1 MLPGGVVPSLKP
13 AESLAR
19 LRGCGWGRGGWLH
32 ASWGQ
37 KQRGQEDCVPFQRGP
52 CLFPVLTQLQRNS
65 VLAIYGDV
73 LNRVR
78 RCFKPCPMYCQI
90 FSAVGVRMCVCAC
103 VCAHACVRACVCICV
118 CVWGGAEREGL
129 NQIIMAAGLNQVNK
143 VKNVSLLSPRNIP
156 RPQTPSS
163 GRSLNRCGTSSAT
176 SPSQC
181 GTRHVGLKRNFPLKG
196 LTFWLT
202 L

>member
-90 FSAVGVRMCVCAC
+90 FPAMGVRMCVCAC
-103 VCAHACVRACVCICV
+103 VCACMCVHLCVCM
-118 CVWGGAEREGL
+118 GGG
-129 NQIIMAAGLNQVNK
+129 
-143 VKNVSLLSPRNIP
+143 VKCSVPFPVSTGKSVLFYRKGVGVFLAKS
-156 RPQTPSS
+156 QT
-163 GRSLNRCGTSSAT
+163 R
-176 SPSQC
+176 
-181 GTRHVGLKRNFPLKG
+181 
-196 LTFWLT
+196 
-202 L
+202 